1 MGLGAATTL
10 AYALFD
16 SFAILLAARLAW
28 GLSWSFIRHAS
39 VTNLAATD
47 PAARGQMMGFYS
59 ALSRTGGIAGIVLG
73 ELMFDIFGFEATFLL
88 LALVSALAVPMPL
101 RVGFTTSEHWRTA
114 KEGGP
119 NALLIAGLC
128 VSAVGPGLVMSTLG
142 FVLMDRIGE
151 SLTVA
156 GLAIG
161 IATLN
166 GLLLGSRWIFDT
178 ACGPLFGAL
187 ADRYGMRLSASM
199 FFTSGLLALA
209 ALIVGDGVLIL
220 SAGILWFFAS
230 GTGLQVMLAGEAS
243 RHGSGYYARFA
254 TAGDVGAAA
263 SPLIG
268 WSVVQAAMPNGAV
281 FGAGGL
287 LYVAGFA
294 AALAAFRT
302 KTGVP
307 EHPD

>member
-1 MGLGAATTL
+1 M
-10 AYALFD
+10 
-16 SFAILLAARLAW
+16 
-28 GLSWSFIRHAS
+28 
-39 VTNLAATD
+39 
-47 PAARGQMMGFYS
+47 
-59 ALSRTGGIAGIVLG
+59 
-73 ELMFDIFGFEATFLL
+73 
-88 LALVSALAVPMPL
+88 
-101 RVGFTTSEHWRTA
+101 
-114 KEGGP
+114 EGGP

-142 FVLMDRIGE
+142 FVLMDRFGE

-187 ADRYGMRLSASM
+187 ADRYGMRRSASL

-243 RHGSGYYARFA
+243 RHGSGY
-254 TAGDVGAAA
+254 
-263 SPLIG
+263 
-268 WSVVQAAMPNGAV
+268 
-281 FGAGGL
+281 
-287 LYVAGFA
+287 
-294 AALAAFRT
+294 
-302 KTGVP
+302 
-307 EHPD
+307 